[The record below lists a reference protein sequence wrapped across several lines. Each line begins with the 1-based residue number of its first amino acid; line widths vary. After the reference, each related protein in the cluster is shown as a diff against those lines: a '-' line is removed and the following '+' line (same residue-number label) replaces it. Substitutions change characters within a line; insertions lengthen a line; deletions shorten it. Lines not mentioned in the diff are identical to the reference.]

1 MIKYW
6 NLKLIWNSCNRDIL
20 IRKMYFIKWVDI
32 YVEKGRE
39 DLLKINLK
47 GVELVSDV
55 KFVEVVKKLDGY
67 FGADIINVCR

>member
-1 MIKYW
+1 MSIE
-6 NLKLIWNSCNRDIL
+6 IWNWFEICVIEN

-67 FGADIINVCR
+67 LGADIINVCR

>member
-1 MIKYW
+1 
-6 NLKLIWNSCNRDIL
+6 
-20 IRKMYFIKWVDI
+20 MYFMIWVDI

-67 FGADIINVCR
+67 LGADIINVCR

>member
-6 NLKLIWNSCNRDIL
+6 NLKLIWNLCNRDIL

-67 FGADIINVCR
+67 LGADIINVCR